1 MITEGIARLGNIL
14 KFVEGGG
21 GVVRIV
27 APPQL
32 AADIWQYMMR
42 SVVPSA
48 DITSVLFAIV
58 FVCFSHYM

>member
-1 MITEGIARLGNIL
+1 MITEGIARLENIL
-14 KFVEGGG
+14 KFVQGGG

-42 SVVPSA
+42 SVVPRLSY
-48 DITSVLFAIV
+48 I
-58 FVCFSHYM
+58 C